1 MARLVLTPASVPRL
15 PRHIVLRH
23 DKVRDRWVILAPE
36 RVLVPDPIAV
46 TVLQRLDGVKTLAE
60 IAADLARDFTAP
72 VDLIL
77 TDILTLLQDLA
88 DKTFLTATE
97 GAPHG

>member
-1 MARLVLTPASVPRL
+1 MARIILTPESVPRL

-46 TVLQRLDGVKTLAE
+46 TVLQRLDGVKTLSQ
-60 IAADLARDFTAP
+60 IAADLAGDFTAP
-72 VDLIL
+72 ADLIL
-77 TDILTLLQDLA
+77 SDIMVLLQDLA

-97 GAPHG
+97 AVTHG